1 MLLSGG
7 FTIWDAETFQEAD
20 MERSMS
26 WDLGRH

>member
-1 MLLSGG
+1 MLPGG

-26 WDLGRH
+26 WDLGTH